1 MEKSGSYVFDID
13 KSIDE
18 VWLGMKRVKEYAY
31 GFNTD
36 EELIIYSKIG
46 EKKSHIKIIVN
57 GVLMLVRN
65 MAAVSTQSLH

>member
-1 MEKSGSYVFDID
+1 
-13 KSIDE
+13 
-18 VWLGMKRVKEYAY
+18 MKRVKEYAY

>member
-1 MEKSGSYVFDID
+1 MEKSGIYIFDIG
-13 KSIDE
+13 KSIDM
-18 VWLGMKRVKEYAY
+18 VCFGMKRVKEYAY
-31 GFNTD
+31 GFDIN
-36 EELIIYSKIG
+36 EELTIYSKIG